1 VWARRWDAAGAGERV
16 MRADPRLDRHRPKIE
31 DVVVTVS
38 ALRHNQCM
46 EEIRFTL
53 LVTGPDPDDL
63 DDIYDASRS
72 LRSDLQEV
80 SDLRVSEVLTGQSE
94 EGTRSGI
101 LMEALADGGL
111 GLTVVIYGGKIV
123 RGIFQDIVTAIR
135 NWQERNKGK
144 QVILKDTDGKSIE
157 LRDLSGEEALSV
169 LETFMANNRRHPNGA
184 GEE

>member
-1 VWARRWDAAGAGERV
+1 
-16 MRADPRLDRHRPKIE
+16 M
-31 DVVVTVS
+31 VTVS
-38 ALRHNQCM
+38 AVRHNRCM

-80 SDLRVSEVLTGQSE
+80 SDVQVSEVLTNQGE

-111 GLTVVIYGGKIV
+111 GLTVAIYGGKIV

-144 QVILKDTDGKSIE
+144 QVILKDADGKSIE

-169 LETFMANNRRHPNGA
+169 LETFMANKRQPNGV
-184 GEE
+184 GNE